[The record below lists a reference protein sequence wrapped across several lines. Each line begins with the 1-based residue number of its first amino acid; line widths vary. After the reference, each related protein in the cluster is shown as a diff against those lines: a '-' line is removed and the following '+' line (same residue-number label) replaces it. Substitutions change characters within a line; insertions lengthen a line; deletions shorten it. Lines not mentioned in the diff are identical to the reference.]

1 MKDILY
7 ILLNVMEKLGE
18 VATLILSAIVAI
30 SGDMEKA
37 IYMMLILLYL
47 KK

>member
-7 ILLNVMEKLGE
+7 ILSNVMEKLGE
-18 VATLILSAIVAI
+18 VAILILSAIFAI